1 MGKTMSAPDLSKHV
15 DCPMRE
21 LITRLGD
28 KWSIYVIVTL
38 SRAPA
43 SRSRFSA
50 LKRSIPGISQRML
63 TMTLR
68 NLERDGL
75 LTRHYYSEIP
85 PRVEYQLTALG
96 KGILVPMEALV
107 GWIQKQW
114 PKIEAA
120 RTAFDRARPPMPA
133 TTGSRVV
140 RL

>member
-1 MGKTMSAPDLSKHV
+1 
-15 DCPMRE
+15 
-21 LITRLGD
+21 
-28 KWSIYVIVTL
+28 
-38 SRAPA
+38 
-43 SRSRFSA
+43 
-50 LKRSIPGISQRML
+50 
-63 TMTLR
+63 LR

-120 RTAFDRARPPMPA
+120 RTTCDRARPPMPA